1 MMNLMIQAPQAPIRA
16 LMTIQTVAMPI
27 PILILNLIQVQALV
41 LILNLKNMK
50 KPKRISIKIQQ
61 MVRLWA

>member
-1 MMNLMIQAPQAPIRA
+1 MIQAPQAPIRA

-27 PILILNLIQVQALV
+27 PIPILNLIQVQALV

>member
-1 MMNLMIQAPQAPIRA
+1 MIQAPQAPIRA

-27 PILILNLIQVQALV
+27 PILILNLIQVQVQALV

>member
-1 MMNLMIQAPQAPIRA
+1 MIQAPQAPIRA